1 MSDAHIP
8 TPMPD
13 NASNRRRAERLEYN
27 VQAALDVIAPAW
39 ALSKEPH
46 YGGTV
51 NITVNGVRITFDEFP
66 REIAERWTDAI
77 DRYERLM
84 VRVTLMRVPD
94 PLVLPGQVVW
104 FSSEDLEGGPSAKV
118 EASAGILFSLLRD
131 SESKQLAQLLR
142 SLQG

>member
-1 MSDAHIP
+1 MSDPHIP

-13 NASNRRRAERLEYN
+13 NTSNRRRAERIEYN
-27 VQAALDVIAPAW
+27 VQAALDVTSPAW

-46 YGGTV
+46 YGSTV
-51 NITVNGVRITFDEFP
+51 NITVNGVRITFDQFP
-66 REIAERWTDAI
+66 RDTAERWNDAI

-104 FSSEDLEGGPSAKV
+104 FSYDPIEGGPADKV